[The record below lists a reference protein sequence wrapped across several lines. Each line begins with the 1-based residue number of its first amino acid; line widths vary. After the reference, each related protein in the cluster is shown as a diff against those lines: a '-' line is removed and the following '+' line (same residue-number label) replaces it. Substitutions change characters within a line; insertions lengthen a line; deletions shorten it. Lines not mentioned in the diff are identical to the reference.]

1 MVRPGTGEWT
11 QLDVQSI
18 QHRDYFGHLSIIYS
32 KITWLHLSS
41 KMFIEHDDPL
51 HMKPFLRMFN
61 QGNSVAFDEEI
72 LFCVKSSQ
80 SEKGMKF

>member
-1 MVRPGTGEWT
+1 MGSAGPPKYSTPRLLWT
-11 QLDVQSI
+11 PI
-18 QHRDYFGHLSIIYS
+18 NFYS